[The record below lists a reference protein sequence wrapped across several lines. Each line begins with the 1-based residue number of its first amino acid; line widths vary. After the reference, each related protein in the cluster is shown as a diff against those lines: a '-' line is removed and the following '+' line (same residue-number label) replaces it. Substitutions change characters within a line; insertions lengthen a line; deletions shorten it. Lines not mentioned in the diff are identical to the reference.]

1 MMEDLH
7 TEFKRDW
14 DSSKYLRNVAALANT
29 DGGVIYVGLS
39 DDGTVYGVKDLTKLL
54 KQIPDDI
61 QNILG
66 IVPIVDHHSKDGK
79 EYISITVSKSEDVVF
94 CNGKLFV
101 KSGSTTRELKGAD
114 GRIYLMKKYDFSWT
128 DDPCNSVTVEDLDNV
143 YFEDFKKEGF
153 AHEKITSGELALDIK
168 SLFKKLDILVDGHP
182 KLGAVLL
189 FHPEPLMFNSGACV
203 KIGKFEGSEILYQ
216 DMVTGPLFLM
226 PDKVVDLLMTKYS
239 ISPITYEGIRRIET
253 PSYPY
258 EALREAV
265 LNSIIHNDYGT
276 RTPIQ
281 IKVYPDRMEIS
292 DDGSPP
298 SNWTL
303 EKLLTAHK
311 SHPGNPSMA
320 TVFYRAGKVESFGR
334 GIQKILDQYTGR
346 DVKAPEFK
354 FNSCEFTVILYN
366 ENYVE
371 GTATQTSVDDWKDN
385 LSKAKL
391 SDNELA
397 VYELIVRSEFTS
409 ARDVASKLDISYAS
423 VNRVISSLV
432 DKEMIKRIGS
442 KKSGRWIVRK

>member
-29 DGGVIYVGLS
+29 DGGVIYIGLS

-101 KSGSTTRELKGAD
+101 KSGSTTRELRGAD
-114 GRIYLMKKYDFSWT
+114 GRIYLMKKYDYSWT
-128 DDPCNSVTVEDLDNV
+128 DDPCNSVSVEDLDNV
-143 YFEDFKKEGF
+143 YFEDFKNEGF

-168 SLFKKLDILVDGHP
+168 SLFKKLDILVDGRP

-239 ISPITYEGIRRIET
+239 ISPITYEGIRRIDT
-253 PSYPY
+253 PSYPR

-281 IKVYPDRMEIS
+281 IKVYPDRMEIAN
-292 DDGSPP
+292 DGSPP

-303 EKLLTAHK
+303 ETLLTAHK

-354 FNSCEFTVILYN
+354 FNSCEFTIVLYN

-371 GTATQTSVDDWKDN
+371 GISTPTSVDNWKNN
-385 LSKAKL
+385 LSKVKL

-397 VYELIVRSEFTS
+397 IYELIVRSEFTS

-432 DKEMIKRIGS
+432 DKELIKRVGS
-442 KKSGRWIVRK
+442 KKSGQWIVKK

>member
-1 MMEDLH
+1 
-7 TEFKRDW
+7 
-14 DSSKYLRNVAALANT
+14 
-29 DGGVIYVGLS
+29 
-39 DDGTVYGVKDLTKLL
+39 
-54 KQIPDDI
+54 
-61 QNILG
+61 
-66 IVPIVDHHSKDGK
+66 
-79 EYISITVSKSEDVVF
+79 
-94 CNGKLFV
+94 
-101 KSGSTTRELKGAD
+101 
-114 GRIYLMKKYDFSWT
+114 
-128 DDPCNSVTVEDLDNV
+128 
-143 YFEDFKKEGF
+143 
-153 AHEKITSGELALDIK
+153 
-168 SLFKKLDILVDGHP
+168 
-182 KLGAVLL
+182 
-189 FHPEPLMFNSGACV
+189 
-203 KIGKFEGSEILYQ
+203 
-216 DMVTGPLFLM
+216 M

-303 EKLLTAHK
+303 ETLLTAHK

-354 FNSCEFTVILYN
+354 FNSCEFTVVLYN

-371 GTATQTSVDDWKDN
+371 GISTQISVDDWKDN

-397 VYELIVRSEFTS
+397 VYELIAHSEFTS

-432 DKEMIKRIGS
+432 DKGMIKRIGS